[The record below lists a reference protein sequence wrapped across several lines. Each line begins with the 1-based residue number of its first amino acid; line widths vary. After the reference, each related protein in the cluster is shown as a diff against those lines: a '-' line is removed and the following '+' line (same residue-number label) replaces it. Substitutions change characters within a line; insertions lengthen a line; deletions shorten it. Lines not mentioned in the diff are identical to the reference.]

1 MVISDKIKPYSM
13 IVKWNNKL
21 AGSGVLVKS
30 KDNKCYLFT
39 ARHLFKIQG
48 DRSTTFKEVKEAFIK
63 EELKNISVN
72 KEIFDND
79 IGVDELLYFR
89 EDLDLVVFSLKEE
102 PPIQHLPIVKILKN
116 DHQTQNYYFY
126 GYPDGSNNTG
136 HLIKDSK
143 YIQSNEEE
151 KHVFRLSAE
160 NNFDGEDISGY
171 SGSGIFVES
180 KEEIEV
186 DNGEV
191 IENSI
196 IYLVGLLIRAED
208 RLTYYEGV
216 DLSGI
221 IDDIKHKSN
230 IEIPTIEDAIDTKFT
245 QHIRTKILKRN
256 SEDGFIQQIKKIDGN
271 ETLLKEFLDNSENEL
286 TEMTK
291 KLADFYLL
299 GGMLYKDND
308 NEESSK
314 KYFRL
319 ATKFNPRYKRYE
331 KGYKGK
337 NIEIEKTPEEEKE
350 EIINYYH
357 DGIISFQHKDYDEA
371 EKAFLEHLK
380 KEDIKDFEKLESYKY
395 LSKIYEK
402 RKDLNQTI
410 NYFKETLPLYKNSF
424 EKLEAYYKLAQFY
437 KKEDKTESLG
447 YIELGLNLLENELLD
462 KDKKNKN
469 PEVFLDFKWKLED
482 LRDKLEEKDNDKII
496 NSTLIKLVEQNPEK
510 YMDKFLE
517 EYLKTQN
524 GEITPTL
531 IYQKLEDLHRDVKS
545 IKK

>member
-102 PPIQHLPIVKILKN
+102 PPIQYLPIVKILKN

-180 KEEIEV
+180 KEKIEI
-186 DNGEV
+186 DNEV

-208 RLTYYEGV
+208 RLSYYEGV

-221 IDDIKHKSN
+221 IDDINSKVS
-230 IEIPTIEDAIDTKFT
+230 IEIPTIEDALDVEFT
-245 QHIRTKILKRN
+245 QQIRNRILNRN
-256 SEDGFIQQIKKIDGN
+256 KEDMFIQQVKKLENKDKTI
-271 ETLLKEFLDNSENEL
+271 LKDFLESSENEL

-299 GGMLYKDND
+299 RGMICKDNGF
-308 NEESSK
+308 ESSE

-331 KGYKGK
+331 
-337 NIEIEKTPEEEKE
+337 NIIKEQEE
-350 EIINYYH
+350 INYYH
-357 DGIISFQHKDYDEA
+357 KGIIAFQDKKKYSEAKESFIN
-371 EKAFLEHLK
+371 HLK
-380 KEDIKDFEKLESYKY
+380 TENIDSFEKIETHKY
-395 LSKIYEK
+395 LSKIYFEEENYIDAKTHAIEALKEYGENNILEK
-402 RKDLNQTI
+402 AELYYQLFKICEKSEKECSLGWIKKGLVYIRENKSEKNKDENLLI
-410 NYFKETLPLYKNSF
+410 IER
-424 EKLEAYYKLAQFY
+424 KLENKEKELEKDDYINKMSPTLVELVQLYPEDYIKEFIDEYLNSKNNEGKNYNTISSKVQELQAY
-437 KKEDKTESLG
+437 
-447 YIELGLNLLENELLD
+447 LEEISSG
-462 KDKKNKN
+462 KD
-469 PEVFLDFKWKLED
+469 
-482 LRDKLEEKDNDKII
+482 EKDNDIEI
-496 NSTLIKLVEQNPEK
+496 NP
-510 YMDKFLE
+510 
-517 EYLKTQN
+517 
-524 GEITPTL
+524 
-531 IYQKLEDLHRDVKS
+531 
-545 IKK
+545 